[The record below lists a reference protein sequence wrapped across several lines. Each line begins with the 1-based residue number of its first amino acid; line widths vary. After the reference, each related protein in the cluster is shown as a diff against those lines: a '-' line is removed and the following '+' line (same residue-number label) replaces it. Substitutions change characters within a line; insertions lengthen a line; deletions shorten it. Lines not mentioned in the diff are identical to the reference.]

1 LGIKSSINLIL
12 PFASQH
18 RGGYNLAPR
27 KGALIMYQ
35 KNTNGAISI
44 LVGVLLAMALGVEY
58 LYAIIK
64 MLEVG

>member
-1 LGIKSSINLIL
+1 
-12 PFASQH
+12 
-18 RGGYNLAPR
+18 
-27 KGALIMYQ
+27 MYQ

-64 MLEVG
+64 MLEVVK